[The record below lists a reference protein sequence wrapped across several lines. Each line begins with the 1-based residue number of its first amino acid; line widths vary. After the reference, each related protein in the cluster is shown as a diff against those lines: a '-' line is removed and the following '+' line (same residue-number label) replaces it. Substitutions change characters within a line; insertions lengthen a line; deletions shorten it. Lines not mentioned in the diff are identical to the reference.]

1 MTSYLANGS
10 DVDVDPLDEV
20 DPAFSAAR
28 LAELAEAAG
37 MQFPDSV
44 LGSLT
49 AALRSGKHV
58 ILIGP
63 PGTGKTTLARLV
75 ADLGHE
81 ALMCTGSLYATAT
94 ASWTV
99 DETIG
104 SAHETAEGPCFRPGV
119 VTESIEKG
127 QWLIIDEFNR
137 ADIDRAFGELFTVLS
152 DQEVVLPHRRNPF
165 TPPVA
170 IVPYG
175 VEPSPETDPILIPKP
190 WRIIATMNT
199 ADRGM
204 LFSLSR
210 ALMRRFAFVHVA
222 SPDDDV
228 FRDLLEGPGRI
239 VLELLPLRE
248 VQDIGPAMFVDAAD
262 FAEARL
268 ADGESPSVVLL
279 EAFTAYFLPQLDP
292 PDEAGTERLLAILD
306 EVLEPPEREAA
317 RTILGQFS
325 VLSEPES

>member
-10 DVDVDPLDEV
+10 DVDVDPLDEI
-20 DPAFSAAR
+20 DPHFSAAR
-28 LAELAEAAG
+28 LAELAEQAG

-292 PDEAGTERLLAILD
+292 PDEAATERLLAILD
-306 EVLEPPEREAA
+306 GVLEPAEQEAA
-317 RTILGQFS
+317 RTILSQFS
-325 VLSEPES
+325 VLSEPEP